1 MIELQKAFYLRKY
14 EFEKNNF
21 NCIYRKKPPQLPRN
35 RIGWRVVAQVDTLS
49 DCSMAEEN
57 IFQICD
63 ALYENPSKHC
73 AALVVTENVIHD
85 ENRWPRFAQPSDEL
99 RNGTLTFIKSN
110 KRVYGIT
117 CWHVVAHFREQLS
130 KSGNPCSHTMRTMV
144 NGFYIVADRFIQPK
158 PQFGDAQVD
167 IAIREL
173 DPDFV
178 SAIGKNPIDLD
189 KKFNI
194 PQTIR
199 YGYAVGFPETMKYK
213 KMEDQSGY
221 RISMPQAEIL
231 AEISKFPT
239 RRFTLFSELSE
250 KPVQADYSGMSGG
263 PIFWS
268 TENSYG
274 IFGIIYE
281 GGVGSELSEGKSVYV
296 FGEVATPEVIK
307 GWLTQLPA

>member
-1 MIELQKAFYLRKY
+1 M
-14 EFEKNNF
+14 
-21 NCIYRKKPPQLPRN
+21 
-35 RIGWRVVAQVDTLS
+35 AQVDTLS
-49 DCSMAEEN
+49 DCPMAEEN

-85 ENRWPRFAQPSDEL
+85 ENGWPRFAQPSDEL

-110 KRVYGIT
+110 KRVYGII
-117 CWHVVAHFREQLS
+117 CWHVVDHFRKQLS
-130 KSGNPCSHTMRTMV
+130 KSGNPCNHTMRTMV

-178 SAIGKNPIDLD
+178 SAIGKNPIDFD
-189 KKFNI
+189 KQVNI

-213 KMEDQSGY
+213 KMEDQSAIEY
-221 RISMPQAEIL
+221 L
-231 AEISKFPT
+231 C
-239 RRFTLFSELSE
+239 L
-250 KPVQADYSGMSGG
+250 KP
-263 PIFWS
+263 
-268 TENSYG
+268 
-274 IFGIIYE
+274 
-281 GGVGSELSEGKSVYV
+281 KS
-296 FGEVATPEVIK
+296 
-307 GWLTQLPA
+307 WLK